1 MTLAQLNE
9 EVWNEYKETRD
20 DYYNAEII
28 ISTISANLKNGKK
41 AESDLEMMVDTM
53 DTLGSLGEL
62 KEYVK
67 TRDKIVEY
75 IRSFYV

>member
-1 MTLAQLNE
+1 M
-9 EVWNEYKETRD
+9 KIRD

-28 ISTISANLKNGKK
+28 IDTISKNLKNGKK
-41 AESDLEMMVDTM
+41 AESDLEMMIDTM
-53 DTLGSLGEL
+53 NTLGSLGEL